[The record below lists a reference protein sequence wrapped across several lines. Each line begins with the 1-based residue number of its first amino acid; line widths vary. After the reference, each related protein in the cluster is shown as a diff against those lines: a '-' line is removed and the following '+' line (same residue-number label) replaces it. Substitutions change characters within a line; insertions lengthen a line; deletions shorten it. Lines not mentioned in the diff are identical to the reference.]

1 LAQELTRV
9 AVKNAS
15 HTLAGSSQVG
25 SRSDTIPS
33 GAVSAVRKN
42 TDANSAKPP
51 TVAVDR
57 DRATRIIDFQNSIV
71 EENSE
76 ANYAPSQY
84 ADDY

>member
-9 AVKNAS
+9 AVKKAS
-15 HTLAGSSQVG
+15 HALAGSSQVG

-33 GAVSAVRKN
+33 GAVGAVRKN
-42 TDANSAKPP
+42 TDANGAKPP

-71 EENSE
+71 EENTE